1 MVLMGSVRLELIR
14 SYRIGDPGIGLNE
27 PSGLTLNAD
36 RTALYTVCDDTK
48 AIFCVDLE
56 GQVLLQ
62 QSFFISAAGL
72 EGIALS
78 ADGKQLFAVQ
88 EETNAV
94 LIIDIAGRCERHQ
107 HPLAAMANYDS
118 VAKHFPHRPDNKGLE
133 GITVNTVNQHV
144 FVVKESQPGLLIEL
158 DAECRTILSSRC
170 LSKANG
176 FSHPKV
182 GPDKLDFS
190 GLSYDPRSDSLW
202 IVSDQGRCLFQY
214 DWVQDVVLQRLDL
227 EIGEGKRQLVRKAE
241 GVAID
246 PECGRVY
253 VVSDRDARLY
263 VFKLAAVG

>member
-1 MVLMGSVRLELIR
+1 MGSCHLELIR
-14 SYRIGDPGIGLNE
+14 SHRIGDPGIGLNE

-48 AIFCVDLE
+48 AIFCLDLK

-62 QSFFISAAGL
+62 QSFFISEAGL

-78 ADGKQLFAVQ
+78 ADGKQLFVVQ

-94 LIIDIAGRCERHQ
+94 LIIDIAARCERQ
-107 HPLAAMANYDS
+107 RQPLAAMANYDT
-118 VAKHFPHRPDNKGLE
+118 VAMHFPERPDNKGLE
-133 GITVNTVNQHV
+133 GITVNPVNGHV

-158 DAECRTILSSRC
+158 DAQCRSILSSRR
-170 LSKANG
+170 LGEANG

-190 GLSYDPRSDSLW
+190 GLSYDPRNDSLW

-214 DWVQDVVLQRLDL
+214 DWAQDEVLQRLDL
-227 EIGEGKRQLVRKAE
+227 EIDDGKRRLVRKAE
-241 GVAID
+241 GLAVD
-246 PECGRVY
+246 PERERVY